1 MSEQDVMMKDFYGYT
16 SSRFCGEVHAI
27 IYNEFLACI
36 QSMKEKIEKVKKH
49 DDNKDCFHGN

>member
-16 SSRFCGEVHAI
+16 SGRFCEEVHAI
-27 IYNEFLACI
+27 IYNEFLALV

-49 DDNKDCFHGN
+49 DHNKDCFHGN